1 MFVVRFKPSVFS
13 PKQMTIFAN
22 CQNDHLRVWWP
33 RSQAFSVLGC
43 ADSHL
48 FSELAKH
55 LDSETRG
62 VAWMV
67 SCLRHLTWDVDP
79 VLLWFFVSWNISER
93 LVIQKKKGQ
102 FCTSG
107 SQRFATFK
115 STFSCGVSM
124 GFGLRARGGVMDSH
138 FFQNALDNE
147 IRDSRSE
154 IRDPRSEIRDPRSK
168 IRDSRS
174 EIRDSRSEI
183 RDPRFEIR
191 DSRSEIRDPRS
202 EIRDSRSEI
211 RDSRFQFRH

>member
-1 MFVVRFKPSVFS
+1 
-13 PKQMTIFAN
+13 MTIFAN

-79 VLLWFFVSWNISER
+79 VLLWFFVSSKYFWKVGDSKKERSER
-93 LVIQKKKGQ
+93 WSWQ
-102 FCTSG
+102 FGNSG

-124 GFGLRARGGVMDSH
+124 GFGLRARGGVMDWH
-138 FFQNALDNE
+138 LFTRAPKLKGFCW
-147 IRDSRSE
+147 IDSRYCYRWFSLC
-154 IRDPRSEIRDPRSK
+154 IQRKCVTSK
-168 IRDSRS
+168 WFKVTICQSRS
-174 EIRDSRSEI
+174 
-183 RDPRFEIR
+183 FGC
-191 DSRSEIRDPRS
+191 
-202 EIRDSRSEI
+202 
-211 RDSRFQFRH
+211 